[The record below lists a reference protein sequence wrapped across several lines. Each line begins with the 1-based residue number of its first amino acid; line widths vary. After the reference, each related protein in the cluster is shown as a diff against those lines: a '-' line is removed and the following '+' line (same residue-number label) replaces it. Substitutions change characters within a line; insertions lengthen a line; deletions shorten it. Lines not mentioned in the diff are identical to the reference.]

1 MRKIGF
7 VGAFDKTDFIIYTAR
22 ILAEMEKKVLVVDTT
37 INQRAKYVVPSLE
50 PTKTYITNFE
60 DIDVAVGYKSFEDIK
75 SYLGMENTEELDYDY
90 IFVDIDSYEMLN
102 SFNAINF
109 NKNYFVTSFDVYSL
123 RRGLEI
129 LSGLQYPLPMK
140 KILFTKSALKE
151 EEEYLDFLSLGYK
164 IEWDKERIFM
174 PFDIGD
180 QSIIYENQRVSKI
193 KFKKL
198 SNQYKMGLQFVA
210 SEITEFNNDALVKKA
225 FKTIEKSI

>member
-7 VGAFDKTDFIIYTAR
+7 IGAFDKTDFIIYTAR
-22 ILAEMEKKVLVVDTT
+22 ILVEMEKKVLVIDTT

-50 PTKTYITNFE
+50 PTKTYITDFE

-75 SYLGMENTEELDYDY
+75 SYLGMDNTEELNYDY
-90 IFVDIDSYEMLN
+90 VLVDIDSYEMLN

-140 KILFTKSALKE
+140 KILFSKAALKE
-151 EEEYLDFLSLGYK
+151 EEEYLDFLALGYK
-164 IEWDKERIFM
+164 VEWDKERIYM

-198 SNQYKMGLQFVA
+198 SNQYKAGLQFVTT
-210 SEITEFNNDALVKKA
+210 EITEFNNEALVKKA
-225 FKTIEKSI
+225 FKAIEKII

>member
-140 KILFTKSALKE
+140 KRWFSKAALKE
-151 EEEYLDFLSLGYK
+151 EEE
-164 IEWDKERIFM
+164 
-174 PFDIGD
+174 
-180 QSIIYENQRVSKI
+180 
-193 KFKKL
+193 
-198 SNQYKMGLQFVA
+198 
-210 SEITEFNNDALVKKA
+210 
-225 FKTIEKSI
+225 

>member
-50 PTKTYITNFE
+50 PTKTYITDFE

-75 SYLGMENTEELDYDY
+75 SYLGMDNTEELNYDY
-90 IFVDIDSYEMLN
+90 VLVDIDSYEMLN

-198 SNQYKMGLQFVA
+198 SNQYKAGLQFVTT
-210 SEITEFNNDALVKKA
+210 EITEFNNEALVKKA
-225 FKTIEKSI
+225 FKAIEKII

>member
-75 SYLGMENTEELDYDY
+75 SYLGMENAEELDYDY